1 MKGIDYGM
9 GNTNIDKETG
19 IRYGV
24 IHQHE
29 VLQAWCD
36 SSESDYGPPTC
47 GECGGSA
54 VQSIDFEDED
64 PDWYNCRADFHC
76 EDCERSFFSE
86 DAYGDEPLGH
96 YLNDGEYKATQNHDD
111 GDIFVLS
118 SPYYTLCSYC
128 SPCAPG
134 AGYLMDFCEDGIK
147 AYCFGHD
154 WFEGGKAPYPVY
166 SVATNKEVLP

>member
-9 GNTNIDKETG
+9 GDTNINKATG

-36 SSESDYGPPTC
+36 YSESDYGPPTC
-47 GECGGSA
+47 AKCGNEVS
-54 VQSIDFEDED
+54 DEDE
-64 PDWYNCRADFHC
+64 PDQDENGHDFHC
-76 EDCERSFFSE
+76 KNCEHSFNSQ

-96 YLNDGEYKATQNHDD
+96 YLDDGEYKASQSACDT

-118 SPYYTLCSYC
+118 SPYYTLCSFC

-134 AGYLMDFCEDGIK
+134 AGYFMDFCDDGVK
-147 AYCFGHD
+147 TYCFGHD
-154 WFEGGKAPYPVY
+154 WFEDGKAPYPVY
-166 SVATNKEVLP
+166 SVATNEEVLP